1 MSALAARECR
11 DVRRRPGAAP
21 AVHNDRF
28 LSGAAMNEFE
38 LKLEIPAERL
48 AAVEAALA
56 AEPTTRLRLRAL
68 YVDTPDG
75 ALARH
80 GIALRLRQ
88 EDGAWVQTA
97 KARGRGP
104 IDRLEH
110 NVPLDAR
117 GDDAP
122 APDIARHDGT
132 PLERRLRAALADTA
146 DPRWAIVFE
155 TDVHREL
162 RELRHADSVLELA
175 LDQGSIRA
183 GDRKLPVRELEIE
196 LKDGGPGGAVSLAR
210 SWAAR
215 HGLWLSTISKAER
228 GQLLAGGRLTGAA
241 VHSEAIDYPCKARA
255 GDVVHAVLASCLGH
269 ALANAS
275 AIAAG
280 SNDSDH
286 VHQLRVAIRRL
297 RTALRELQP
306 LAPLDAGCEPALVEV
321 FRALGEHRDQV
332 HVTRSLE
339 PRIEAA
345 GGPPLTVS
353 PTAMPV
359 PDPGRVVRAPA
370 FQDALLELLG
380 QQLTLAGGDRSP
392 RRHVRRKLRR
402 LWRQVVRDGADFS
415 ALDPVLQHRVRK
427 RLKRLRYLA
436 EFSQPLFGKHGTQ
449 AFLEA
454 LKPVQDALGDYNDG
468 HMALQAYGRIA
479 QDEPKALFGIGWLTA
494 QREPQARECE
504 KALRRLA
511 RRGKPFWD

>member
-1 MSALAARECR
+1 MT
-11 DVRRRPGAAP
+11 
-21 AVHNDRF
+21 
-28 LSGAAMNEFE
+28 EFE
-38 LKLEIPAERL
+38 LKLEIPADRL
-48 AAVEAALA
+48 AAVEAAVA
-56 AEPTTRLRLRAL
+56 AEPTTRMRLRAL
-68 YVDTPDG
+68 YVDTPDRV
-75 ALARH
+75 LAQH

-104 IDRLEH
+104 VERLEH

-117 GDDAP
+117 GDEAP

-132 PLERRLRAALADTA
+132 PLECKLRAAVGAAA
-146 DPRWAIVFE
+146 DPRWVVVFE
-155 TDVHREL
+155 TDVDRVL
-162 RELRHADSVLELA
+162 REARYGDSVLELS

-183 GDRKLPVRELEIE
+183 GDRKAVVRELEIE
-196 LKDGGPGGAVSLAR
+196 LKDGDPADAVSLAR
-210 SWAAR
+210 SWVAR
-215 HGLWLSTISKAER
+215 HGLWLSSISKAER
-228 GQLLAGGRLTGAA
+228 GRLLADGQLADTAG
-241 VHSEAIDYPCKARA
+241 HSETVDYPRKARS
-255 GDVVHAVLASCLGH
+255 GEVVQAVLASCLGH

-280 SNDSDH
+280 SNDKDH
-286 VHQLRVAIRRL
+286 VHQLRVGIRRL

-306 LAPLDAGCEPALVEV
+306 LAALDAGCEPALVDA
-321 FRALGEHRDQV
+321 FRALGEHRDQF

-345 GGPPLTVS
+345 GGPALAVS
-353 PTAMPV
+353 PAAMPV
-359 PDPGRVVRAPA
+359 PDPGEVVRAPA

-380 QQLTLAGGDRSP
+380 QQVALGEGDRSP

-415 ALDPVLQHRVRK
+415 ALEPVLQHRVRK

-436 EFSQPLFGKHGTQ
+436 EFGQPLFGKHGTQ
-449 AFLEA
+449 AFLQA

-468 HMALQAYGRIA
+468 QMALQAYGRIA
-479 QDEPKALFGIGWLTA
+479 QDDPKALFGVGWLTA
-494 QREPQARECE
+494 QREPQARDCE

-511 RRGKPFWD
+511 RRAKPFWG